1 MLKRYFKKLSSI
13 MRNFGWDWLIMGA
26 QLVNTGYAIWYNA
39 LNDNIIHP
47 AFQTFSQ
54 PYWIFLPFMIGFF
67 AIYIGISNTRNK
79 YVVFGTLVFLTLY
92 WSVLVVL
99 LFLNDDFAHHI
110 PIDAIIAM
118 YIVPKIWYMAFKIHI
133 KD

>member
-1 MLKRYFKKLSSI
+1 MLERYFKKLSST
-13 MRNFGWDWLIMGA
+13 MRSFGWDWLIMGA

-47 AFQTFSQ
+47 AFHSFSQ
-54 PYWIFLPFMIGFF
+54 PYWIFLPFIIGFF
-67 AIYIGISNTRNK
+67 SIYVGISNTRNK

-99 LFLNDDFAHHI
+99 LFLNDNFAHHI

-118 YIVPKIWYMAFKIHI
+118 YIVPKIWYMAFKIDI